1 MTDDTSPVAAS
12 AEAEGPSL
20 GAKTRRGL
28 SWSLLGTVGTKA
40 GSFALN
46 LVLARL
52 LAPQDFGV
60 FAIALAAWAFLI
72 HVNDAGIIAAVVQWR
87 GKLEEMAPTAAVLA
101 FVSSA
106 LVYVACWFAAPYYA
120 HLAHSDAA
128 TGPIRLLCVVV
139 VVDGITAVRSGSLM
153 RAFRQDTIVKA
164 NVVGLVCQAPV
175 AIALALAD
183 FGPYSFV
190 WGQVVASVVA
200 GALIL
205 VWADVPVE
213 FGFDRAVARRLLRFG
228 LPLAA
233 SLGIESVLLNA
244 DYVIVGHVLGTV
256 AIGYYMIA
264 FNVSSW
270 VPTLIGQAIRYVSTA
285 AFSRLAE
292 RDDPDSLSDGVRRS
306 LPLLLAFV
314 FPAAVLLATL
324 ATPLLELLYGAR
336 WTPGAVVLG
345 YLAILMAVRMITSL
359 TFDVLTAAG
368 RTRATMWLNL
378 AWVVV
383 LVPALLAGVRADGI
397 RGVGIAH
404 ALVGAA
410 VALPLALLALH
421 RAGVRLAPALP
432 ALARPAGAA
441 ALTAAV
447 VLGLDH
453 AVTAAVGPVAL
464 ARLVVA
470 GGVGILVYLLLV
482 VPKDAFLRVAHRLP
496 IPATTKEG

>member
-1 MTDDTSPVAAS
+1 MSD
-12 AEAEGPSL
+12 ELKEGPKGHDGQGGGGQDGQAAERSL

-52 LAPQDFGV
+52 LAPKDFGV

-87 GKLEEMAPTAAVLA
+87 GKLEEMARTATVLA
-101 FVSSA
+101 FASSA

-164 NVVGLVCQAPV
+164 NLAGLVCQAPV
-175 AIALALAD
+175 AVVLALAD

-190 WGQVVASVVA
+190 WGQVVASAVA

-205 VWADVPVE
+205 RWADVPSGG
-213 FGFDRAVARRLLRFG
+213 GFDRAVAGRLLRFG

-324 ATPLLELLYGAR
+324 AEPLLAFLYGAR

-345 YLAILMAVRMITSL
+345 FLAILMAVRMITSL

-383 LVPALLAGVRADGI
+383 LVPALVAGVRADGI
-397 RGVGIAH
+397 RGVGAAH

-410 VALPLALLALH
+410 VALPLALAALH
-421 RAGVRLAPALP
+421 
-432 ALARPAGAA
+432 
-441 ALTAAV
+441 
-447 VLGLDH
+447 
-453 AVTAAVGPVAL
+453 
-464 ARLVVA
+464 
-470 GGVGILVYLLLV
+470 
-482 VPKDAFLRVAHRLP
+482 
-496 IPATTKEG
+496 